1 MEKPKSIPA
10 SEIKV
15 SRFQM
20 EIVWRIVRNKK
31 LSVFLGLWDIN
42 NVKNVALHK

>member
-1 MEKPKSIPA
+1 MEPKSIPVA
-10 SEIKV
+10 EIKV